1 MSQLS
6 LERFIALNDE
16 IAALARIGIP
26 LDLGL
31 RDLGR
36 EMPGRLGAA
45 TERLRQR
52 LAEGQPLATAF
63 RDACSDFPPAY
74 QAIVAAGVRSGR
86 LPQALESVSA
96 STRNIVATRRTVRN
110 AMIYPVFVV
119 IIAYVLFVFFA
130 IEWTPRLVDFFRQ
143 VTYSDPAFVQWMS
156 SVSRTAQYWAPMVP
170 VAVAVPIAWWYI
182 RSRRTVS
189 HSRGRLR
196 HTAHLATF
204 AELLAALIENRVPLD
219 EALTLAAA
227 ATNNRRLQLAG
238 QEWAEQVRQG
248 KPITLTPTQRGVI
261 PDWLAWL
268 LQHTGNQSEL
278 ARNIAESGE
287 LYRREVKRLA
297 TWYATVF
304 PFLVTAA
311 VGGSATLISA
321 VLILGPWFYILY
333 RISSP

>member
-1 MSQLS
+1 MSERS
-6 LERFIALNDE
+6 LERFVALNDE

-52 LAEGQPLATAF
+52 LAEGQSLEIAF

-74 QAIVAAGVRSGR
+74 QAIVAAGIRSGR

-96 STRNIVATRRTVRN
+96 STRHIVAMRRTVRN

-119 IIAYVLFVFFA
+119 ITAYVLFVVFA

-143 VTYSDPAFVQWMS
+143 LTYTDPAFVQWMS
-156 SVSRTAQYWAPMVP
+156 SVSRTAPYWAPLVP
-170 VAVAVPIAWWYI
+170 MAIAVPIAWWYF
-182 RSRRTVS
+182 RTRRTVS
-189 HSRGRLR
+189 HGRGRLR

-227 ATNNRRLQLAG
+227 STDDRRLQQAG
-238 QEWAEQVRQG
+238 QEWAEQVQQG
-248 KPITLTPTQRGVI
+248 KPISLTPAQRGVI

-268 LQHTGNQSEL
+268 LQQADQQPKL
-278 ARNIAESGE
+278 ARNIAESAGS
-287 LYRREVKRLA
+287 YRREVQRLSG
-297 TWYATVF
+297 WYVRVF
-304 PFLVTAA
+304 PLVATA
-311 VGGSATLISA
+311 VLGGAAALLSG
-321 VLILGPWFYILY
+321 VLILGPWFYVLY
-333 RISSP
+333 RISGL

>member
-1 MSQLS
+1 MSTRS

-52 LAEGQPLATAF
+52 LAEGQSLETAF

-74 QAIVAAGVRSGR
+74 QAIVAAGIRSGR

-96 STRNIVATRRTVRN
+96 STRHIVALRRTVRN

-119 IIAYVLFVFFA
+119 IIAYVLFVVFT

-143 VTYSDPAFVQWMS
+143 LTFSDPAFVQWMS
-156 SVSRTAQYWAPMVP
+156 SVSRTAQYWAPLVP
-170 VAVAVPIAWWYI
+170 IAFAVPIASWYI

-189 HSRGRLR
+189 HGRGRLR

-219 EALTLAAA
+219 EALTLAAG
-227 ATNNRRLQLAG
+227 ATDDRRLQQAG

-248 KPITLTPTQRGVI
+248 KPISLTPAQRGVI

-268 LQHTGNQSEL
+268 LQHSNNQSEL
-278 ARNIAESGE
+278 ARNLAESGE
-287 LYRREVKRLA
+287 LYRREVKRLGI
-297 TWYATVF
+297 WYATVF

-311 VGGSATLISA
+311 VGGSATLTSA

-333 RISSP
+333 RIGSP